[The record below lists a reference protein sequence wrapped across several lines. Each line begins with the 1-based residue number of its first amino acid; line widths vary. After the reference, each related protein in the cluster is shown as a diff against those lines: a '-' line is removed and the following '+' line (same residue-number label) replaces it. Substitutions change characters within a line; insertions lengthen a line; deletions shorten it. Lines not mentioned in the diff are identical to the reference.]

1 MVNDSKADVGI
12 VRLEQLYPFPY
23 KEIAQLFEDA
33 PRLCDIVWAQ
43 EEPEK
48 MGPRDW
54 IRPKLKKLLKNHHTL
69 NIIARPESPSP
80 ATGSPTFHKLEHH
93 RLIGALFNP

>member
-43 EEPEK
+43 EEPEN
-48 MGPRDW
+48 MGPWDW
-54 IRPKLKKLLKNHHTL
+54 QN
-69 NIIARPESPSP
+69 
-80 ATGSPTFHKLEHH
+80 
-93 RLIGALFNP
+93 